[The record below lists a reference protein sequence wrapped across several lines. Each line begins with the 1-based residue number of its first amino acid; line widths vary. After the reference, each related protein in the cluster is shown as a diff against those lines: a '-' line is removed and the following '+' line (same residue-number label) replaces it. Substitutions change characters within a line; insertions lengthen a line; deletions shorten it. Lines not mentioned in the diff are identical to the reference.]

1 MENIKKYLL
10 SLLTPKEVKDF
21 EMGDTT
27 IEILKYIA
35 VNPSTSVY
43 DCYKYLNKYRLK
55 NKTIAYKNVYFNVHK
70 LLQFGFIQKVI
81 DPNKNIYTYR
91 CIKSQLSYITST

>member
-1 MENIKKYLL
+1 LL
-10 SLLTPKEVKDF
+10 SLLTPKEVKDL

-43 DCYKYLNKYRLK
+43 DCYKYLK
-55 NKTIAYKNVYFNVHK
+55 NKTIAYKNVHFKVYK

-81 DPNKNIYTYR
+81 DPNKNIYP
-91 CIKSQLSYITST
+91 L

>member
-10 SLLTPKEVKDF
+10 SLLTPKEVKDL
-21 EMGDTT
+21 EIGDTT

-43 DCYKYLNKYRLK
+43 DRYKYLK
-55 NKTIAYKNVYFNVHK
+55 NK
-70 LLQFGFIQKVI
+70 LG
-81 DPNKNIYTYR
+81 
-91 CIKSQLSYITST
+91 